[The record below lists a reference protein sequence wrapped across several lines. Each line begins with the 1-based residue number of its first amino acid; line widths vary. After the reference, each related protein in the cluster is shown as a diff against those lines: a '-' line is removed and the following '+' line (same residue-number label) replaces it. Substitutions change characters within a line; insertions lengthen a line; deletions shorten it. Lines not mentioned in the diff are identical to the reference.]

1 MNVLL
6 KKMNLSSVFTLTGS
20 PEYIARGFAL
30 GSFIGMLPIPGFQ
43 VFVALFAAPFF
54 NGNKKAACIAV
65 FNTNVF
71 TGVFVFAFNY
81 WLGKTIFG
89 FNTTF
94 AFPEQIGFDFILILF
109 AAGKEVLL
117 SLLLGGLI
125 TGVLCAILAYYGIIW
140 WYLRKKQE

>member
-1 MNVLL
+1 MNFLI
-6 KKMNLSSVFTLTGS
+6 KKLNFSRVFSLTGT

-30 GSFIGMLPIPGFQ
+30 GSFVGMLPIPGIQ
-43 VFVALFAAPFF
+43 VFVALFAAPIF
-54 NGNKKAACIAV
+54 NGNKKAACLAV

-81 WLGKTIFG
+81 WLGKIIFG

-94 AFPEQIGFDFILILF
+94 TFPDRIGFDFIMILL
-109 AAGKEVLL
+109 AAGKEVIL

-125 TGVLCAILAYYGIIW
+125 TGSLCAVLVYYGILW
-140 WYLRKKQE
+140 WYLRKKQK